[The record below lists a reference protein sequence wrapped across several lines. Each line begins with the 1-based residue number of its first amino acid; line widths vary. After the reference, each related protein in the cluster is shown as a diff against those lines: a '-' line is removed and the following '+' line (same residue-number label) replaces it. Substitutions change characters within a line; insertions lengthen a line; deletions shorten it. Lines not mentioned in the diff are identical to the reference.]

1 MDNLMKRFVIGML
14 FSLCVMNASGQTW
27 QTVQNGVSN
36 AVSDAYT
43 TAGYRIYVAVGEILY
58 VSKDKGESFT
68 PLQIGNSGIIQTAY
82 SSGDYVVVGCDNDG
96 VYISSDR
103 GNTWNKVSN
112 SVAGTNVTLTSLIT
126 SNFIFVGSGQQN
138 QGIIRLSKLGS
149 FENRKLTDE
158 TRILCLAEQGQYIF
172 VGVNR
177 TDAETGKSTLYR
189 SSDNGNSWQ
198 PLTHTIRQNVPITA
212 LAVSGDQS
220 VIYAVSGQD
229 INGTQPKNGYV
240 YKSTDNGNTWTEIQ
254 IPQLSPSSNAFY
266 AIALGYGKD
275 TVLIGRVGVSGSGTS
290 QVWRSVN
297 GGSNWSPLD
306 NTFNADGT
314 KVTSLLITNAYY
326 FACRDRDN
334 GHFHKYINYPKPVIR
349 SGKTNVLAVCSDRDT
364 VFQIITE
371 DRGLNDTYTWYRVEG
386 GEKVIPPIK
395 NGNTLSKTEMNCRA
409 QFGVSCDYRCI
420 VTNNKNL
427 QDSADYKI
435 TFYQKPTVKLQDTTN
450 KTNVCAD
457 KEYEYGIAP
466 TANTYSFQWSVIGGK
481 QVGRIVGDSTK
492 ETVNVRWFK
501 PGKLS
506 VKEIATDGSKSVKL
520 CEDVK
525 EITIK
530 VRDVKPDI
538 TNTSIVK
545 KGTKKEVSICQGESL
560 IFQTLKRLS
569 NTYTWFLDG
578 SQQQVTANDY
588 TFNGAVAKE
597 KEYVVRVRESNGDCS
612 EEDSVFIT
620 VKKLPDTSII
630 GNTTLCRSNLTTD
643 YTANEKDALYA
654 WEVKGGKINNGKDKQ
669 KVNIEWFDNTQDK
682 SLTLMVTKNGCTEGG
697 EWKIFIT
704 DSLKPQTPRV
714 KEGKAQF
721 ITNTLYK
728 CEKEQSVI
736 VQAQVNDQGSYEW
749 RKGNIIIS
757 QKDTLVCKEDG
768 EYTLKVT
775 NNNCSG
781 SYTFIVKT
789 KDIPKPTIQQNEDRI
804 VITNLNT
811 LPKNLKYQWRKGSA
825 IVGDKET
832 YTPNEDGSYS
842 LEIIDENGLCSKESD
857 PITFTRPKKFEIT
870 FEENFD
876 GKFCN
881 NEDIKLTVI
890 PKNNNG
896 KTVKYNCNEAI
907 ATENETGIFSFNRD
921 KFVNNILSVR
931 IIASITEN
939 DKDTIQKDLQIID
952 FTSNEIKGSRS
963 VCTNTRN
970 DYNIESSAT
979 ADSYRW
985 RIEPTTAADIDDA
998 TKDIVNVTWK
1008 KDGKLFCTQMYGE
1021 CTFVDSIDVKVG
1033 DNFEVPIKGE
1043 NLLCSTRPSITLT
1056 IDGSFQT
1063 MEWKKDNSIL
1073 GKNNSLTITQSGT
1086 YTVTVSSSNG
1096 CKGEGI
1102 FTIENLKTPSLKR
1115 NGDYLICSNATDY
1128 DNVIWLN
1135 GDKEI
1140 STQPEFKP
1148 QDEGVYVCKGSKD
1161 GCEEEEKIEF
1171 KRRFVIAKLSS
1182 DISAPGD
1189 KVVLLYTF
1197 PDNISGTIGTIQWNK
1212 NVLNFTGVAQGI
1224 TVRNTENVVDS
1235 LVFDINSDKAE
1246 IEYEV
1251 LIGPDTSTNI
1261 VTTFVPSFNTDTP
1274 RLTVSTCDI
1283 TGKKRLLSWKN
1294 KPDEIQ
1300 LRVIP
1305 NPATQSFTVLSSKNT
1320 VVKGKIHIINSMG
1333 EVVKITTITEEG
1345 GGIIHTES
1353 LLPGFYAIEVYT
1365 GTEVLHSTVII
1376 HK

>member
-1 MDNLMKRFVIGML
+1 MKCFVTGIFFL
-14 FSLCVMNASGQTW
+14 LCVMNAVGQTW
-27 QTVQNGVSN
+27 QKVRDGNSY
-36 AVSDAYT
+36 AVTHAYT
-43 TAGYRIYVAVGEILY
+43 TAGYRIYAAVNEILY

-68 PLQIGNSGIIQTAY
+68 PLKTFQGTIQTA
-82 SSGDYVVVGCDNDG
+82 SSLGDYVVVGVDG
-96 VYISSDR
+96 YGVHISSDR
-103 GNTWNKVSN
+103 GQNWIPVTTGS
-112 SVAGTNVTLTSLIT
+112 GTGVPLASLIT
-126 SNFIFVGSGQQN
+126 STNIFIGSGAN
-138 QGIIRLSKLGS
+138 GVVNRFDKSGGSAYVGLSDK
-149 FENRKLTDE
+149 NE
-158 TRILCLAEQGQYIF
+158 TRVLCLAEQGQYIF
-172 VGVNR
+172 AGVNR
-177 TDAETGKSTLYR
+177 TGAETGKSTLYR

-198 PLTHTIRQNVPITA
+198 PLTNTIRQNVPITA

-220 VIYAVSGQD
+220 VLYAVSGESD
-229 INGTQPKNGYV
+229 DGFGTNSRDGYV
-240 YKSTDNGNTWTEIQ
+240 YKSTNYGNTWTEIQ
-254 IPQLSPSSNAFY
+254 IPQLSPSSNAFF
-266 AIALGYGKD
+266 AIAAGYRKD
-275 TVLIGRVGVSGSGTS
+275 TILLGRAGGSATS
-290 QVWRSVN
+290 QVWRSDN
-297 GGSNWSPLD
+297 GGATWSSLD
-306 NTFNADGT
+306 GLNQSGT
-314 KVTSLLITNAYY
+314 IVKSLLITNPYY
-326 FACRDRDN
+326 FACRNRE
-334 GHFHKYINYPKPVIR
+334 HFYKYINYPKPVIR
-349 SGKTNVLAVCSDRDT
+349 SGKRNTFAVCSDRDT
-364 VFQIITE
+364 VFEIVTE
-371 DRGLNDTYTWYRVEG
+371 DRGLQDTYKWYRLDG

-395 NGNTLSKTEMNCRA
+395 IGNTLSKTEMNCS
-409 QFGVSCDYRCI
+409 GGSCEYRCI
-420 VTNNKNL
+420 VENSKFL
-427 QDSADYKI
+427 QDSADYTI

-450 KTNVCAD
+450 KTNVCAG

-492 ETVNVRWFK
+492 ETVKVRWFK

-506 VKEIATDGSKSVKL
+506 VKEIAEYGPGNPVKL

-545 KGTKKEVSICQGESL
+545 KGKKEVSICQGESL
-560 IFQTLKRLS
+560 VFQTLKRLS

-578 SQQQVTANDY
+578 SQQQVTTNDY

-612 EEDSVFIT
+612 EEDTVFIT

-669 KVNIEWFDNTQDK
+669 KVNIEWLDNTQDR
-682 SLTLMVTKNGCTEGG
+682 SLKLTVTKNGCPQEG

-704 DSLKPQTPRV
+704 DSLKPQTPIV

-736 VQAQVNDQGSYEW
+736 VQARTNDQGNYEW
-749 RKGNIIIS
+749 RKGSIVVS

-789 KDIPKPTIQQNEDRI
+789 TDIPKPTIQQNEDRI
-804 VITNLNT
+804 VIINLNT
-811 LPKNLKYQWRKGSA
+811 LPKNLKYQWRKDSVV
-825 IVGDKET
+825 VGDKET
-832 YTPNEDGSYS
+832 YTPNEDGTYS
-842 LEIIDENGLCSKESD
+842 LEVIDENGLCSKVSD
-857 PITFTRPKKFEIT
+857 SITFTRPKKFEIA
-870 FEENFD
+870 FEENFG

-907 ATENETGIFSFNRD
+907 ETENETGVFRFDRN
-921 KFVNNILSVR
+921 KFVNNMLSVT
-931 IIASITEN
+931 IVGSITEK
-939 DKDTIQKDLQIID
+939 DKDTIKKDLQIID

-963 VCTNTRN
+963 VCTNTLN
-970 DYNIESSAT
+970 DYNIQSSAT
-979 ADSYRW
+979 ADSCRW
-985 RIEPTTAADIDDA
+985 RVEPTTAADIDDA

-1008 KDGKLFCTQMYGE
+1008 KDGKLLCTQMYGE

-1043 NLLCSTRPSITLT
+1043 NLLCSTRPSITLK

-1073 GKNNSLTITQSGT
+1073 GKDSSLTIKEPGT

-1096 CKGEGI
+1096 CKGEDTL
-1102 FTIENLKTPSLKR
+1102 TIEKLKTPSLKR

-1171 KRRFVIAKLSS
+1171 KRSFVIAKLSS

-1189 KVVLLYTF
+1189 KVVLLYAF

-1251 LIGPDTSTNI
+1251 LIGTDTSTNI
-1261 VTTFVPSFNTDTP
+1261 VTTFIPSFNTDTP

-1333 EVVKITTITEEG
+1333 EVVMISTISEDG
-1345 GGIIHTES
+1345 GNIINAQN